1 MRLSTIEIDFEIH
14 QAIEAERRGFDEPPY
29 LALRRLLKLPDPE
42 RSASKRE
49 DRPVPTD
56 GRPWRE
62 GLVEIPHGSEA
73 RMTYQRGRQ
82 IFLGQFL
89 DGQLV
94 VSGRVFD
101 SLSEAASELA
111 KTRNGTKPNLNGW
124 EYWEVR
130 YPGERGW
137 RRLKDIRKGARGK

>member
-14 QAIEAERRGFDEPPY
+14 QAIEAERRGFGEPPY

-42 RSASKRE
+42 RSASKSE
-49 DRPVPTD
+49 DRPASTD

-62 GLVEIPHGSEA
+62 GPVEIPHGSEA

-94 VSGRVFD
+94 ASGRAFD